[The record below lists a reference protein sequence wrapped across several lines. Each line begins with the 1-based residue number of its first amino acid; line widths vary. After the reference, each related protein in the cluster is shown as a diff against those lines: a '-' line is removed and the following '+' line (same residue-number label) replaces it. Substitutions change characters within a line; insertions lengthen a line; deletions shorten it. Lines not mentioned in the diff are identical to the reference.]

1 MSLPPPGRGSGAVHH
16 EHCNSSR
23 CCRCQQRPWTT
34 AVGHERLCG
43 LCASC
48 CRECGRAPAR
58 HLDGLDHGLCGD
70 CRGLCG
76 RCRAPLSADG
86 DCQCRRWQRA
96 GADPVGYLLYALP
109 QPLMREFGGRYPA
122 ELIELIHQELR
133 RRSADQLLDRV
144 ERRWHT
150 RWAHAL
156 QEKDEDGRRR
166 WLPGEIAGHLLRASH
181 CGDPQCEDGRL
192 IATDTPCPHCGHP
205 LHRFVPAQADRRAT
219 TDRARAT
226 AAEIRRELLDRRTDQ
241 RRRGTGSRPGNIAR
255 P

>member
-1 MSLPPPGRGSGAVHH
+1 MPAEALDDGRRPRTALRALRLLLPGVRPGTRPPP
-16 EHCNSSR
+16 
-23 CCRCQQRPWTT
+23 
-34 AVGHERLCG
+34 
-43 LCASC
+43 
-48 CRECGRAPAR
+48 
-58 HLDGLDHGLCGD
+58 DGLDHGLCGD

-150 RWAHAL
+150 RWPTRS
-156 QEKDEDGRRR
+156 RRR
-166 WLPGEIAGHLLRASH
+166 TRTGAALAARGDCRASAAASH
-181 CGDPQCEDGRL
+181 CGDPQCEDGR
-192 IATDTPCPHCGHP
+192 
-205 LHRFVPAQADRRAT
+205 
-219 TDRARAT
+219 
-226 AAEIRRELLDRRTDQ
+226 
-241 RRRGTGSRPGNIAR
+241 
-255 P
+255 